1 MEVLVYNPQKGRH
14 ETIDVEF
21 TEANT
26 TWFDMENK
34 GIQKITDFKGGLLIQ
49 EWDYTYPLWVYDIS
63 RADIGND
70 QKKAK
75 KIMRMH
81 M

>member
-1 MEVLVYNPQKGRH
+1 MEVLVYNPQKGRN

-21 TEANT
+21 TDANT
-26 TWFDMENK
+26 TWFDMKDK
-34 GIQKITDFKGGLLIQ
+34 GIQRITDFKGGILIQ

-70 QKKAK
+70 PQKAK
-75 KIMRMH
+75 KIMRMY